1 MTGDVQA
8 ASARAGD
15 SDGVKVRVFSSND
28 LDHLH
33 RHPCSS
39 IIMSDEVSASTIFHH
54 FPQGNCRDELPTQAM
69 FDHEFLAAL
78 AELPA
83 WPVLESSNSEI
94 SALFGPCGFIALAT
108 ATVLARGP
116 DPAAADSLARD
127 TDHLLPVIRAVI
139 RAVLAQ
145 RARILT
151 VGPTCNLG
159 KDVTPALHLGA
170 MVGQWEM
177 ADAVSEL
184 FSNGK
189 ARVCYLRNTF
199 SPDDSFFR
207 AFDSDPPWVH
217 EYFALA
223 KSPQWGVGSKHFMQ
237 DGAQLLPL
245 HIWAAQLIA
254 SAAPFSPPFV
264 VDTLGHYFVSRV
276 DLTSFHVFVFDSI
289 AHEAGEPLND
299 QVLDVVRALKEA
311 CVGGRK

>member
-1 MTGDVQA
+1 
-8 ASARAGD
+8 
-15 SDGVKVRVFSSND
+15 
-28 LDHLH
+28 
-33 RHPCSS
+33 
-39 IIMSDEVSASTIFHH
+39 MSDVLSTTFHH

-69 FDHEFLAAL
+69 FDLEFLAAL

-83 WPVLESSNSEI
+83 WPGLESSNSEI

-108 ATVLARGP
+108 ATVLACAP
-116 DPAAADSLARD
+116 DPAAGDLLARD
-127 TDHLLPVIRAVI
+127 THHLLPVIRAVI

-145 RARILT
+145 RARILA
-151 VGPTCNLG
+151 VDPTCALG

-177 ADAVSEL
+177 ADAVSEM

-199 SPDDSFFR
+199 SPDDTFFR
-207 AFDSDPPWVH
+207 ALDSDPPCVH

-245 HIWAAQLIA
+245 HIWAEQLIA
-254 SAAPFSPPFV
+254 SAAPFSPPIV

-276 DLTSFHVFVFDSI
+276 ELASFRVFVFDSI
-289 AHEAGEPLND
+289 AHECGEPVND
-299 QVLDVVRALKEA
+299 QVLDVARALKEA
-311 CVGGRK
+311 CLAARK

>member
-1 MTGDVQA
+1 MFSPPRLG
-8 ASARAGD
+8 GD
-15 SDGVKVRVFSSND
+15 SNEAIRTLSAGVFSAND
-28 LDHLH
+28 LDDLH
-33 RHPCSS
+33 QHARGS
-39 IIMSDEVSASTIFHH
+39 IMSDILSTTFHH

-69 FDHEFLAAL
+69 FDHEFLGAL

-108 ATVLARGP
+108 ATVLACAP
-116 DPAAADSLARD
+116 DPAAGDSLARD
-127 TDHLLPVIRAVI
+127 TDHLLPGIRAVI

-145 RARILT
+145 RARILA
-151 VGPTCNLG
+151 VSPTCALG

-177 ADAVSEL
+177 ADAISEL
-184 FSNGK
+184 FSSGK

-199 SPDDSFFR
+199 SPDDTFFR

-223 KSPQWGVGSKHFMQ
+223 KSPQWGVGCKHFMQ

-254 SAAPFSPPFV
+254 SAATFSPPFV

-276 DLTSFHVFVFDSI
+276 DLVAFRVFVFDSI

-299 QVLDVVRALKEA
+299 QVLAVARALKEA
-311 CVGGRK
+311 CLAGRK